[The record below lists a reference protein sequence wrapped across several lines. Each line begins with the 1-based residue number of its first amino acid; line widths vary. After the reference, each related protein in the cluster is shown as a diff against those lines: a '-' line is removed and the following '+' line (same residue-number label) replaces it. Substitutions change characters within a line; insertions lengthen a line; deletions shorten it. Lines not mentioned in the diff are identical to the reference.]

1 MEQQAQFQEQDI
13 FQVVVAEFQVEQ
25 VQMEVGVLLIKVE
38 LMQLQIVVGAEGE
51 HLLTQEQH
59 LQVVLD

>member
-1 MEQQAQFQEQDI
+1 
-13 FQVVVAEFQVEQ
+13 VVVAEFQVEQ
-25 VQMEVGVLLIKVE
+25 DQMEVGVLLIKVE